1 MKRKDGVTCTA
12 MTKSTG
18 KRCENP
24 PKPGGKVCWKHGGNA
39 PQVRAASARRVFE
52 ALVAPA
58 LIQYRNIIEDPTTPA
73 AVRLAAVKDLF
84 DRTGHKMP
92 VQIEVMTD
100 AMVEA
105 EIARREA
112 ELDL

>member
-1 MKRKDGVTCTA
+1 MVVEFLR
-12 MTKSTG
+12 
-18 KRCENP
+18 
-24 PKPGGKVCWKHGGNA
+24 
-39 PQVRAASARRVFE
+39 
-52 ALVAPA
+52 
-58 LIQYRNIIEDPTTPA
+58 